1 MKIVHQTNHL
11 PTLHRPFDV
20 KNPFLAPIAVNRELY
35 RGERSC
41 MHIELNIDHS
51 KLKYETG
58 DHVGIYP
65 TNNEDLVNRIGQLLN
80 ADLDTVFTLNNID
93 EDSSKKH
100 PFPCPTTYRTALRHY
115 VDITSLPRTHIL
127 KELAEF
133 ANDEEKAFLLSMTK
147 PTDESKKLYSNWI
160 VKNLRSI
167 VHILEDLPSVK
178 IPIDHL
184 LELLPRLNSRFYSIS
199 SSNKMYP
206 KSIHVTA
213 VYIEYN
219 TPTDRLVKGVAT
231 SWLKTK
237 QVTASDEKPEELP
250 ENVPETYPGARY
262 SVRNGNQ
269 HDAFYSVENG
279 LRMPQVPIFVR
290 KSQFKLPVKPSTPII
305 MVGPGTGL
313 APFRGFLQERKY
325 LRERYPDKEHGRNIL
340 YYGCRKRD
348 QDYLYED
355 ELKAYQEEGV
365 LTKLYCAF
373 SRDQPEKVYVTH
385 LLKENKDE
393 IWDVLGK
400 HNGCFYVCG
409 DARTMAKDVR
419 EIVLNV
425 IKEKGNKTS
434 ADAEQFLKTMEL
446 QRRYS
451 ADVWS

>member
-1 MKIVHQTNHL
+1 MF
-11 PTLHRPFDV
+11 RPFDA
-20 KNPFLAPIAVNRELY
+20 KNPFLAPITVNKELY
-35 RGERSC
+35 KGERSC
-41 MHIELNIDHS
+41 MHIELNIDNS

-58 DHVGIYP
+58 DHVAIYP
-65 TNNEDLVNRIGQLLN
+65 TNNEELVKRIGELLN
-80 ADLDTVFTLNNID
+80 TDLDTIFTLNNLD

-100 PFPCPTTYRTALRHY
+100 PFPCPCSYRTALRHY
-115 VDITSLPRTHIL
+115 VDITSIPRTHVL

-133 ANDEEKAFLLSMTK
+133 ANDEEKEFLISMTK
-147 PTDESKKLYSNWI
+147 PTEQSKHLYLNYI

-167 VHILEDLPSVK
+167 VHVLEDLPSVK
-178 IPIDHL
+178 IPLDHL

-219 TPTDRLVKGVAT
+219 TPTNRLVKGVAT

-237 QVTASDEKPEELP
+237 QVTDTNEQVDELP
-250 ENVPETYPGARY
+250 DDVPETYPGARHT
-262 SVRNGNQ
+262 VRNGIQ
-269 HDAFYSVENG
+269 HDRFYSVLNG
-279 LRMPQVPIFVR
+279 KKCPQVPIFVR

-325 LRERYPDKEHGRNIL
+325 LRNRYPEKEHGRNVL
-340 YYGCRKRD
+340 YYGCRKRTE
-348 QDYLYED
+348 DYLYED
-355 ELKAYQEEGV
+355 ELKMYQDEGV
-365 LTKLYCAF
+365 LTKCYVAF
-373 SRDQPEKVYVTH
+373 SRDQPDKIYVTH
-385 LLKENKDE
+385 LLKENRDE
-393 IWDVLGK
+393 IWDIIGK
-400 HNGCFYVCG
+400 NNGCFYVCG

-419 EIVLNV
+419 EIVLQV
-425 IKEKGNKTS
+425 IKEKGNKS
-434 ADAEQFLKTMEL
+434 QNDAEQFLKQMEL